1 MLTKKHDEIFLFSD
15 GSYQEYPN
23 FIDRSD
29 VEIIGKDD
37 YNPNPHVDELDQA
50 ALIEH
55 LWVKAE
61 LYDVQLELMYHWTD
75 DRRATSTLDLWKS
88 YARQLRDYTT
98 TDATGKLSVCGE
110 LRPVKP
116 I

>member
-1 MLTKKHDEIFLFSD
+1 MLTKKHDEIFLFPD

-29 VEIIGKDD
+29 VEIIRKDD
-37 YNPNPHVDELDQA
+37 YSPNSHADELEQI

-61 LYDVQLELMYHWTD
+61 LDNAQVELMYHWTD
-75 DRRATSTLDLWKS
+75 DRRAASTLDAWKL

-98 TDATGKLSVCGE
+98 TDATGKPSVCGE
-110 LRPVKP
+110 SRPVKP